1 MSELVGQLTMF
12 DNGENYQAFADKF
25 KPKKTTDDCYTP
37 ENVYEAVAEW
47 VAQEY
52 GVARGDMVRPFWPG
66 GDYQA
71 FDYPPGCCVVD
82 NPPFSLL
89 ARIMRFYAARGVR
102 FFLFAPTLTLFSG
115 RDVDVT
121 YLPTGV
127 QITYENG
134 AKINTSFVTNLDTC
148 LLRTVPD
155 LYRRVR
161 AENDKNERAMTK
173 QLPKYSYPPHVLTAA
188 SAYQLSHYGQAFRL
202 ERSDALFI
210 RHLDAMVAEGKG
222 REIFGGG
229 VSTERPCR
237 LPEGRRRGE
246 GRRGE
251 GRRGEGRRGSHR
263 HVLDAIGP
271 GAGHCGQA
279 GSGVM

>member
-1 MSELVGQLTMF
+1 MSEIAGQLTMF
-12 DNGENYQAFADKF
+12 DNGENYQAFVDKF

-37 ENVYEAVAEW
+37 ENVYEAVAGW
-47 VAQEY
+47 VAEEY
-52 GVARGDMVRPFWPG
+52 HLDRERFMRPFYPG
-66 GDYQA
+66 GDYE
-71 FDYPPGCCVVD
+71 FETYPEGCVVVD

-89 ARIMRFYAARGVR
+89 ARIMRFYATRGVR

-115 RDVDVT
+115 RGVDVT
-121 YLPTGV
+121 YLPCGV

-161 AENDKNERAMTK
+161 AENDINEKAMTK

-202 ERSDALFI
+202 ERSEALFI

-222 REIFGGG
+222 REIFGGAYLL
-229 VSTERPCR
+229 SDHAASERAAAEVKAAEVKAAEEATATSWALSER
-237 LPEGRRRGE
+237 ERAVAAKL
-246 GRRGE
+246 
-251 GRRGEGRRGSHR
+251 
-263 HVLDAIGP
+263 
-271 GAGHCGQA
+271 GAG
-279 GSGVM
+279 